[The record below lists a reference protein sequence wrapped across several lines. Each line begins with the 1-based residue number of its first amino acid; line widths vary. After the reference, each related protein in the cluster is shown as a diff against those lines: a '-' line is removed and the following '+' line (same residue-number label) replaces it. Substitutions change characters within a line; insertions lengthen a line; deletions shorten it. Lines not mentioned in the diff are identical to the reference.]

1 MPTPSMAPET
11 QTPPPLPAPDAP
23 IPPLAEGKQRL
34 AICGDCWVALE
45 PQGATTFND
54 PHMSARPC
62 DAHVGYAPGATRMA
76 DVPKNALVAWCQA
89 QRDARAV
96 AQAAANAGATINA
109 GNWGGPVYG
118 NSEAFDIGRAP
129 ARISQTEIAMR
140 LLVAWS
146 SSEAGATADSLM
158 VQHAANVAAMLLAH
172 TQGR

>member
-1 MPTPSMAPET
+1 MAPET

-23 IPPLAEGKQRL
+23 LPPLADGKQRV

-76 DVPKNALVAWCQA
+76 DVPKDALAAWCQT
-89 QRDARAV
+89 QRDVRNSL
-96 AQAAANAGATINA
+96 QASAAAGATINA
-109 GNWGGPVYG
+109 GNWGGQAVYID
-118 NSEAFDIGRAP
+118 SDAFDVGRAP
-129 ARISQTEIAMR
+129 TRISQTEIAMR

>member
-1 MPTPSMAPET
+1 MAPET
-11 QTPPPLPAPDAP
+11 PTPPPLPAPDAP
-23 IPPLAEGKQRL
+23 LPPLAEGKQRI

-76 DVPKNALVAWCQA
+76 DVPKDALVAWCETQREARVAAQVVALADASINGYRGGQA
-89 QRDARAV
+89 TYID
-96 AQAAANAGATINA
+96 
-109 GNWGGPVYG
+109 
-118 NSEAFDIGRAP
+118 SDAFDIGRAP